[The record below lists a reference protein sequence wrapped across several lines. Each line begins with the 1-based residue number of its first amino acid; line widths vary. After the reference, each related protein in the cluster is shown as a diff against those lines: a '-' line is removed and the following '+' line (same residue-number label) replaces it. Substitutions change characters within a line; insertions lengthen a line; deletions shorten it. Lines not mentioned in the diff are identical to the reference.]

1 VGRTQSCTKCAKATR
16 YADLRGF
23 FFDYLGGPLD
33 DDAVVG
39 DAAYDSDLTQLANAV
54 TGSSLDSSGEDITKV
69 GSNDNNMNGTGE
81 TFDAGLLFGG
91 SGGMTAQGTND
102 DVQLIEFTIS
112 GLTLDEIDGQCFG
125 IRALSVGETEE
136 YRTDSVKLLGT
147 FDVTDD
153 GGILS

>member
-1 VGRTQSCTKCAKATR
+1 
-16 YADLRGF
+16 
-23 FFDYLGGPLD
+23 
-33 DDAVVG
+33 
-39 DAAYDSDLTQLANAV
+39 
-54 TGSSLDSSGEDITKV
+54 
-69 GSNDNNMNGTGE
+69 
-81 TFDAGLLFGG
+81 LFGG

-112 GLTLDEIDGQCFG
+112 RLTLDEIDGQCFG

>member
-1 VGRTQSCTKCAKATR
+1 
-16 YADLRGF
+16 
-23 FFDYLGGPLD
+23 
-33 DDAVVG
+33 
-39 DAAYDSDLTQLANAV
+39 
-54 TGSSLDSSGEDITKV
+54 
-69 GSNDNNMNGTGE
+69 MNGTGE